1 MNISTFSS
9 TSRMCQSRTCNC
21 SLPRATKAKT
31 DTGNISTDIYT
42 QKPSKLLKYDSQVSR
57 RILAVLS
64 LAYCPENYSRKN
76 RNAPLTERATIR
88 YHQQYL
94 HKTACRPQKPPLLQP
109 RQSHE
114 EPVLFTQPFHSF
126 DLQQN
131 RANMR

>member
-1 MNISTFSS
+1 MLQGTCTVVLFPRKESKNRHRQQLNQHLHSKTIKNITVRFV
-9 TSRMCQSRTCNC
+9 
-21 SLPRATKAKT
+21 
-31 DTGNISTDIYT
+31 GVEENIGGP
-42 QKPSKLLKYDSQVSR
+42 K
-57 RILAVLS
+57 

-88 YHQQYL
+88 YHQLYL
-94 HKTACRPQKPPLLQP
+94 HETACRPKKPPLLKP

-114 EPVLFTQPFHSF
+114 VPVLFTQPFHSF